1 MLTNIGHHFNFQ
13 SLNAQMNLLE
23 TSYPHSYA
31 ALSALQSYPHYAG
44 HLPGVTGPPPDQIA
58 ALDCSINQGYYS
70 TGPVK
75 FSVDRILTT
84 GEPRSRSSSPVVDKD
99 DLGKHD
105 SPHSRDSKDDGK
117 DSQSVKRRRTRTNF
131 TGWQLE
137 ELEKAFQDSHYPDV
151 FMREALALKLDLV
164 ESRVQVWFQNR
175 RAKWRKKENTKKGPG
190 RPAHNA
196 QPQTCSGEP
205 MDPEEVKRREQ
216 ERAEKK
222 RRKQEDRLRRL
233 EEKRR
238 VSGDGKLKL
247 SLLSLS
253 DLSSSASDGPYSSSL
268 LSPNTRPDTGSDDSN
283 HGQPEKR
290 KCPFSID
297 SLLETPKVPR
307 GRRPN
312 SKYPRVQACKSLGP
326 LALGMMPL
334 FPITQPIGFVVEQL
348 SEDEYDG
355 DSDSNMPHNLCVK
368 VSKDNDESIGEKNTP
383 RTEEESCC
391 VKEQHIKEEE
401 QAPEEHIDVLE
412 CSRDDEE
419 EEDALEEEFDEEVE
433 EEEKCDSSQ

>member
-23 TSYPHSYA
+23 ASYPHSYA
-31 ALSALQSYPHYAG
+31 ALSALQSYPHYSG
-44 HLPGVTGPPPDQIA
+44 HLPGVTGPPSDQIA

-99 DLGKHD
+99 DPGKHD

-238 VSGDGKLKL
+238 VSGDGKVKL

-348 SEDEYDG
+348 SEDEEYDG
-355 DSDSNMPHNLCVK
+355 DSDTNMPHNLSFK
-368 VSKDNDESIGEKNTP
+368 ESRDNDKTPEEKNTVKS
-383 RTEEESCC
+383 EEESAC
-391 VKEQHIKEEE
+391 VQVQQIKEEE
-401 QAPEEHIDVLE
+401 VPEEHIDVLE
-412 CSRDDEE
+412 CS
-419 EEDALEEEFDEEVE
+419 
-433 EEEKCDSSQ
+433 